1 MSKPGKGLHTY
12 TVQEAQNSTLGQ
24 AGTVYLSGSA
34 TYDASSTDKTIVAI
48 QVLDDITFAATTTSD
63 SIDHATPASASALGG
78 SAMSTLSVT
87 SGITLYGRFNKVVIT
102 VGKCILYLG

>member
-1 MSKPGKGLHTY
+1 MATAKGLHTY

-34 TYDASSTDKTIVAI
+34 TYTAGTGKTVVAI
-48 QVLDDITFAATTTSD
+48 QVIDDITFAATTTSD
-63 SIDHATPASASALGG
+63 SADHATPNAASALGG
-78 SAMSTLSVT
+78 AAMSTLTVS

-102 VGKCILYLG
+102 GGKCILYLG